1 MFCPTCGVAL
11 ANRMK
16 YCNRCGSHLAPRDQ
30 AEEIEAA
37 EKSLRDEM
45 VDLFWATVI
54 GLGLILGG
62 MALIRNAMHLSDW
75 ILIVYLVISSTAFT
89 VNFALGLWQI
99 RRFARLVHEARTGA
113 GIGTLGAETLY
124 TEMSRGPL
132 NPAPSVTESTTRSLD
147 PRSKE
152 QLPVE

>member
-11 ANRMK
+11 ATQLK
-16 YCNRCGSHLAPRDQ
+16 YCNRCGAHLMPRDH
-30 AEEIEAA
+30 ADEIDAA

-62 MALIRNAMHLSDW
+62 MALIKSAMHLSDW
-75 ILIVYLVISSTAFT
+75 ILVVYLVISSSAFT

-99 RRFARLVHEARTGA
+99 RRFARLVQEARGGLGTGPFHPEQLSETA
-113 GIGTLGAETLY
+113 RGAL
-124 TEMSRGPL
+124 SPV
-132 NPAPSVTESTTRSLD
+132 PSVTESTTRSLD
-147 PRSKE
+147 ARPKE
-152 QLPVE
+152 QILD